1 MVGSALSFVWRRA
14 TRRQHRSSRST
25 DPSNRQCA
33 SVRSSGF
40 GYRAGP
46 PIPRRLAPPGARAA
60 PRRLEPWW
68 HTTTS
73 SDPWRSGALECR
85 PSLFMRGV
93 PTRPA
98 DVGRRQFRPR
108 IGLVRARKRCC
119 ARRRR
124 RKKSRGGRRPR
135 RNLCSI
141 RLDFCRARIVTSPD
155 LPRFTGTV
163 RVRGILYASVFL
175 PRHPFFDH
183 ARVVGSKLVDGD
195 PRSLEGILVVES
207 K

>member
-135 RNLCSI
+135 RPKLV
-141 RLDFCRARIVTSPD
+141 LDSTR
-155 LPRFTGTV
+155 
-163 RVRGILYASVFL
+163 FL
-175 PRHPFFDH
+175 PRADSNV
-183 ARVVGSKLVDGD
+183 ARFATIYGNRSRSRNSLCFCLFASPPVFRSRSCRWQQVG
-195 PRSLEGILVVES
+195 
-207 K
+207 